1 MKTKYYNVLKKN
13 KDLELLRKSIKHWCL
28 DIRRP
33 LLNGDKITRA
43 FYWNSNY
50 DDVKMFNNS
59 CALCVEY
66 RRMCNSCPL
75 NIIGEKCCSEN
86 SAYLKFYCNLN
97 IESADNM
104 ITVLVTAY
112 WVAMSEKR
120 D

>member
-1 MKTKYYNVLKKN
+1 MKKS

-33 LLNGDKITRA
+33 LIKGGEITGA
-43 FYWNSNY
+43 FFWRGNCDS
-50 DDVKMFNNS
+50 VKMFS
-59 CALCVEY
+59 TDCALCMEY
-66 RRMCNSCPL
+66 SPTCNFCPL
-75 NIIGEKCCSEN
+75 NMIGEKCCSAN

-112 WVAMSEKR
+112 WIAMSEEKEI
-120 D
+120 